1 MPHQA
6 HSPRPISPPA
16 QAERSIITY
25 YLNEVRHFPLLTADE
40 ELSLC
45 RAAQAGDAQARER
58 MIVSNLRLVLRIAR
72 QYQRS
77 SMAVED
83 LIEEGNLG
91 LIHAVTKFDAELG
104 YRFSTY
110 AVCWIRQYIERG
122 IMNQARV
129 VRLPVHMGKRLN
141 QCLRAKREWRQR
153 YGRDARAADVAKSIG
168 RSIAEVR
175 ELLPWQ
181 DSPASLSAL
190 DDDSNALQLTR
201 GDHESPEQQSLHANL
216 MAAMQGFIS
225 RLNLR
230 EQVIITRRF
239 GLNQQP
245 EATLECIAQEI
256 GVTRE
261 RVRQI
266 QLDALA
272 KMRQWMMDEAL
283 DEDCLND
290 FDG

>member
-1 MPHQA
+1 MIDP
-6 HSPRPISPPA
+6 
-16 QAERSIITY
+16 SIPDRRVIQY
-25 YLNEVRHFPLLTADE
+25 YLNEVRHHPLLTADE
-40 ELSLC
+40 ELTLC
-45 RAAQAGDAQARER
+45 LAAQAGDGCARDR

-77 SMAVED
+77 SMAFED

-91 LIHAVTKFDAELG
+91 LIRAVEKFDAKLG

-110 AVCWIRQYIERG
+110 AVCWIRQHIERG

-129 VRLPVHMGKRLN
+129 VRLPVHMAKRLN

-153 YGRDARAADVAKSIG
+153 YGRDARAADVAKAIG
-168 RSIAEVR
+168 RSTDEVR

-181 DSPASLSAL
+181 DSPTSLSAI
-190 DDDSNALQLTR
+190 DDDSNTLQLTR
-201 GDHESPEQQSLHANL
+201 GEDESPEHQSLQNNL
-216 MAAMQGFIS
+216 MDALQGFVS
-225 RLNLR
+225 RLSGR
-230 EQVIITRRF
+230 EQEIIKRRF
-239 GLNQQP
+239 GLANHH
-245 EATLECIAQEI
+245 EATLECIAQDI

-272 KMRQWMMDEAL
+272 KMRQWMSDEQL

-290 FDG
+290 FCG